1 MSSNWVDISKDTNTG
16 IETIRAHFT
25 GHAYDPHWH
34 SSYLIGVTESGI
46 QQFHC
51 RKKQINSHAGQVFML
66 EPEEIHDGHAPASD
80 GFTYQMLYLH
90 PEWLKQRLQGLFH
103 NSPDHYELV
112 IDAPLK
118 SDDQLAT
125 YTSGN
130 LALQFPDEVK
140 TDQQVLTFFK
150 DWKPKNSIGEYRQYS
165 NPSIGLFGKVV
176 ALSMNKP
183 FDQVLEKT
191 IFPALGLKHSYVNVP
206 KTQMQNYAFGYNQE
220 NQPIRVNPGPLD
232 APAYGVKSTLPDML
246 SFIHANLNPQKYPAD
261 IQRAINET
269 HQGRYQVN
277 TMYQALGWEE
287 FSYPATLQTLL
298 DSNSEQIV
306 MKPNKVTAISK
317 EPSVKMY
324 HK

>member
-1 MSSNWVDISKDTNTG
+1 MHTKFLKFLHKSSRTTFISFILFQGLKLKIYRSVLMSSNWVDISKDTNTG

-118 SDDQLAT
+118 SDDQLAII
-125 YTSGN
+125 TSQAFRHLHYKEMN
-130 LALQFPDEVK
+130 IVK
-140 TDQQVLTFFK
+140 DNSLDVL
-150 DWKPKNSIGEYRQYS
+150 IQYIAQGKWLKKAS
-165 NPSIGLFGKVV
+165 QSSCINVPQIAHQIRDILHDHLFEDIGLEDISRMVG
-176 ALSMNKP
+176 L
-183 FDQVLEKT
+183 DRYHIHR
-191 IFPALGLKHSYVNVP
+191 IF
-206 KTQMQNYAFGYNQE
+206 
-220 NQPIRVNPGPLD
+220 
-232 APAYGVKSTLPDML
+232 KSTFHLAPHQYLIQLRLTRARDLLARSISPAQVASDLCFSDQSHL
-246 SFIHANLNPQKYPAD
+246 SRWFKRCYGLTPAAYRKICTNLQD
-261 IQRAINET
+261 
-269 HQGRYQVN
+269 
-277 TMYQALGWEE
+277 
-287 FSYPATLQTLL
+287 
-298 DSNSEQIV
+298 
-306 MKPNKVTAISK
+306 
-317 EPSVKMY
+317 
-324 HK
+324 

>member
-1 MSSNWVDISKDTNTG
+1 MHTKFLKFLHKSSRTNFSSFILFQGLKLKVYRSVLMSSNWVDISKDTNTG

-118 SDDQLAT
+118 SDDQLAII
-125 YTSGN
+125 TSQAFRHLHYKEMN
-130 LALQFPDEVK
+130 IVK
-140 TDQQVLTFFK
+140 D
-150 DWKPKNSIGEYRQYS
+150 NS
-165 NPSIGLFGKVV
+165 L
-176 ALSMNKP
+176 
-183 FDQVLEKT
+183 
-191 IFPALGLKHSYVNVP
+191 
-206 KTQMQNYAFGYNQE
+206 
-220 NQPIRVNPGPLD
+220 
-232 APAYGVKSTLPDML
+232 DML
-246 SFIHANLNPQKYPAD
+246 IQYIAQGKWLKKYLNLLVFMFPTSPIKSEIFCMIIYLK
-261 IQRAINET
+261 I
-269 HQGRYQVN
+269 
-277 TMYQALGWEE
+277 LG
-287 FSYPATLQTLL
+287 
-298 DSNSEQIV
+298 
-306 MKPNKVTAISK
+306 
-317 EPSVKMY
+317 
-324 HK
+324 

>member
-118 SDDQLAT
+118 SDDQLAII
-125 YTSGN
+125 TSQAFRHLHYKEMN
-130 LALQFPDEVK
+130 IVKDNSLYWAMFVISQSLEVIWMLSISVIVYLVM
-140 TDQQVLTFFK
+140 TQIV
-150 DWKPKNSIGEYRQYS
+150 PK
-165 NPSIGLFGKVV
+165 
-176 ALSMNKP
+176 
-183 FDQVLEKT
+183 
-191 IFPALGLKHSYVNVP
+191 LKH
-206 KTQMQNYAFGYNQE
+206 
-220 NQPIRVNPGPLD
+220 
-232 APAYGVKSTLPDML
+232 
-246 SFIHANLNPQKYPAD
+246 IHIGIA
-261 IQRAINET
+261 
-269 HQGRYQVN
+269 
-277 TMYQALGWEE
+277 
-287 FSYPATLQTLL
+287 
-298 DSNSEQIV
+298 SNS
-306 MKPNKVTAISK
+306 
-317 EPSVKMY
+317 
-324 HK
+324 

>member
-118 SDDQLAT
+118 SDDQLAII
-125 YTSGN
+125 TSQAFRH
-130 LALQFPDEVK
+130 LHYKE
-140 TDQQVLTFFK
+140 
-150 DWKPKNSIGEYRQYS
+150 
-165 NPSIGLFGKVV
+165 
-176 ALSMNKP
+176 MN
-183 FDQVLEKT
+183 
-191 IFPALGLKHSYVNVP
+191 I
-206 KTQMQNYAFGYNQE
+206 
-220 NQPIRVNPGPLD
+220 
-232 APAYGVKSTLPDML
+232 
-246 SFIHANLNPQKYPAD
+246 
-261 IQRAINET
+261 
-269 HQGRYQVN
+269 
-277 TMYQALGWEE
+277 
-287 FSYPATLQTLL
+287 
-298 DSNSEQIV
+298 
-306 MKPNKVTAISK
+306 
-317 EPSVKMY
+317 
-324 HK
+324 